1 MNSKIFKLCI
11 TAVGLVLAISIVSA
25 QGPGGRQSNL
35 EFDDNVIQVDLDIS
49 EYTPYGDALA
59 DQVAAGDGAGIDGTF
74 RNSGVVIDE
83 ENGLYYAVNGVH
95 PINRGDYTSYYPK
108 SIVAAS
114 LETDEIV
121 TAYSFDGFNNHEVD
135 MEALTFAGEDTSIL
149 YVGDEYNFIY
159 ELDLDT
165 GEITREWDL
174 ADIGVV
180 TSADQGIEALTYSD
194 ATGYFYA
201 GIQGTQ
207 EILVIDLGLDTD
219 LTDVELIDTWD
230 AGTSPSGLFAHADG
244 QIYMTTVD
252 ADQYILRFDIADG
265 TLNCAILI
273 PEALN
278 VARPDGIYITADDT
292 TMYLADS
299 QGPLFDGFSMFEI
312 VWTDPCEA

>member
-1 MNSKIFKLCI
+1 MKTKITKMLI
-11 TAVGLVLAISIVSA
+11 VAVSLTLIISVVNA
-25 QGPGGRQSNL
+25 QDGGRPNNL
-35 EFDDNVIQVDLDIS
+35 EFDDSVIQVDLDIS
-49 EYTPYGDALA
+49 QYTTYGDALA
-59 DQVAAGDGAGIDGTF
+59 DQVEAGDGAGIDGTF

-108 SIVAAS
+108 SIVAGS

-121 TAYSFDGFNNHEVD
+121 TAYSFDGINNHEVD

-159 ELDLDT
+159 ELDLET

-174 ADIGVV
+174 ADIGVE
-180 TSADQGIEALTYSD
+180 TSADQGIEALTYSED
-194 ATGYFYA
+194 TGYFYA

-207 EILVIDLGLDTD
+207 EILVIDLGLETD
-219 LTDVELIDTWD
+219 SAEVELVDTWD

-252 ADQYILRFDIADG
+252 ADQYILRFDIADRI
-265 TLNCAILI
+265 LNCAILI

-278 VARPDGIYITADDT
+278 VARPDGIYITTDDT

-299 QGPLFDGFSMFEI
+299 QGPLFDGYSLYEI
-312 VWTDPCEA
+312 AWTDPCN